1 VLKNLRLGDGH
12 TMRRCTRFGLMVV
25 LLASNACG
33 GERYQAMIDNAET
46 RFTDLMTVDDQMYQR
61 RLRDALVAHPEFS
74 SLTLSTYVF
83 MGRGYVIGYV
93 DSHEQAKA
101 VFNTAASVKGLRSL
115 DAYLPIKR
123 TSSNDMI
130 GNSNSDAIV
139 KANLESAL
147 GTEDPAYRWVH
158 VEVLDG
164 RVVLVGVIP
173 KNEDRIRVEG
183 AAAGTSGVKHVSN
196 WLLLPETEYMAIRSQ
211 F

>member
-1 VLKNLRLGDGH
+1 
-12 TMRRCTRFGLMVV
+12 M
-25 LLASNACG
+25 
-33 GERYQAMIDNAET
+33 
-46 RFTDLMTVDDQMYQR
+46 
-61 RLRDALVAHPEFS
+61 
-74 SLTLSTYVF
+74 
-83 MGRGYVIGYV
+83 
-93 DSHEQAKA
+93 
-101 VFNTAASVKGLRSL
+101 
-115 DAYLPIKR
+115 KR

-130 GNSNSDAIV
+130 GNSNSDATV
-139 KANLESAL
+139 KANVESAL
-147 GTEDPAYRWVH
+147 GTADPAYRWVH

>member
-12 TMRRCTRFGLMVV
+12 AMCRWTRFGLMVV

-46 RFTDLMTVDDQMYQR
+46 RLTDLMTVDDQMYQR
-61 RLRDALVAHPEFS
+61 RLRDALDAHPEFS

-115 DAYLPIKR
+115 DAYLPVKR

-130 GNSNSDAIV
+130 RNSNSDAIV
-139 KANLESAL
+139 KANIESAL

>member
-1 VLKNLRLGDGH
+1 MLKNLRFEGH
-12 TMRRCTRFGLMVV
+12 AMRRWTRFGLMVV

-33 GERYQAMIDNAET
+33 GERYT
-46 RFTDLMTVDDQMYQR
+46 RLTDLMTADDQMYQR
-61 RLRDALVAHPEFS
+61 RLRDALAAQPEFS
-74 SLTLSTYVF
+74 GLTLATYVF
-83 MGRGYVIGYV
+83 MDRGYVIGYV

-101 VFNTAASVKGLRSL
+101 VFDTAASVKGLRSL

-123 TSSNDMI
+123 TSSNEMI
-130 GNSNSDAIV
+130 GNANSDAMV
-139 KANLESAL
+139 KANVESAL

-173 KNEDRIRVEG
+173 KNEDRIRAEG

>member
-12 TMRRCTRFGLMVV
+12 AMCRWTRFGLMVV

-33 GERYQAMIDNAET
+33 GERYT
-46 RFTDLMTVDDQMYQR
+46 RLTDLMTADDQMYQR

-74 SLTLSTYVF
+74 GLTLSTYVF
-83 MGRGYVIGYV
+83 MDRGYVIGYV

-101 VFNTAASVKGLRSL
+101 VFDTAASVKGLRSL

-139 KANLESAL
+139 KANVESAL

>member
-12 TMRRCTRFGLMVV
+12 TMRQCIRFGLMVV

-46 RFTDLMTVDDQMYQR
+46 RLTDLMTVDDQMYQR

-115 DAYLPIKR
+115 DAYLPVKR

-139 KANLESAL
+139 KANVESAL

>member
-1 VLKNLRLGDGH
+1 MLKNLRCDGH
-12 TMRRCTRFGLMVV
+12 AMRRWTRFGLMVV

-33 GERYQAMIDNAET
+33 GERYKGIIDHAET
-46 RFTDLMTVDDQMYQR
+46 RLTDLMTADDQMYQR
-61 RLRDALVAHPEFS
+61 RLRDALVAQPEFS
-74 SLTLSTYVF
+74 SLTLATYVF
-83 MGRGYVIGYV
+83 MARGYVIGYV

-101 VFNTAASVKGLRSL
+101 VFDTAANVKGLRSL

-130 GNSNSDAIV
+130 GNSSSDATV
-139 KANLESAL
+139 KANVESAL

>member
-1 VLKNLRLGDGH
+1 MLKNLRLGDGH
-12 TMRRCTRFGLMVV
+12 AMRRWTRFGLMVV

-33 GERYQAMIDNAET
+33 GERYA
-46 RFTDLMTVDDQMYQR
+46 RLTDLMTADDQMYQR
-61 RLRDALVAHPEFS
+61 RLRDALIAHPEFS

-83 MGRGYVIGYV
+83 MDRGYVIGYV

-101 VFNTAASVKGLRSL
+101 VIDTAVSVKGLRSL
-115 DAYLPIKR
+115 DAYLPIKP

-130 GNSNSDAIV
+130 GNSNSDATV
-139 KANLESAL
+139 KANVESAL
-147 GTEDPAYRWVH
+147 GTADPAYRWVH

-196 WLLLPETEYMAIRSQ
+196 WLLLPETEYLAIRSQ

>member
-12 TMRRCTRFGLMVV
+12 TMRQCIRFGLMVV

-46 RFTDLMTVDDQMYQR
+46 RLTDLMTVDDQMYQR
-61 RLRDALVAHPEFS
+61 RLRDALDAHPEFS

>member
-12 TMRRCTRFGLMVV
+12 AMRRWTRFGLMVV

-33 GERYQAMIDNAET
+33 GERYM
-46 RFTDLMTVDDQMYQR
+46 RLTDLMTADDQMYQR
-61 RLRDALVAHPEFS
+61 RLRDALIAHPEFS
-74 SLTLSTYVF
+74 SLALSTYVF
-83 MGRGYVIGYV
+83 MDRGYVIGYV

-101 VFNTAASVKGLRSL
+101 VFDTAASVKGLRSL
-115 DAYLPIKR
+115 DAYLPMKR

-130 GNSNSDAIV
+130 GNSNSDATV
-139 KANLESAL
+139 KANVESAL
-147 GTEDPAYRWVH
+147 GTADPAYRWVH

>member
-1 VLKNLRLGDGH
+1 MLKNVRVGDGH
-12 TMRRCTRFGLMVV
+12 AMRRWTRFGLMVV

-33 GERYQAMIDNAET
+33 GERYA
-46 RFTDLMTVDDQMYQR
+46 RLTDLMTADDQMYQR
-61 RLRDALVAHPEFS
+61 RLRDALIAHPEFS

-83 MGRGYVIGYV
+83 MDRGYVIGYV

-101 VFNTAASVKGLRSL
+101 VFDTAVSVKGLRSL

-130 GNSNSDAIV
+130 GNSNSDATV
-139 KANLESAL
+139 KANVESAL
-147 GTEDPAYRWVH
+147 GTADPAYRWVH

>member
-1 VLKNLRLGDGH
+1 MLKNVRVGDGH
-12 TMRRCTRFGLMVV
+12 AMRRWTRFGLMVV

-33 GERYQAMIDNAET
+33 GERYT
-46 RFTDLMTVDDQMYQR
+46 RLADLMTADDQMYQR
-61 RLRDALVAHPEFS
+61 RLRDALIAHPEFS
-74 SLTLSTYVF
+74 SLALSTYVF
-83 MGRGYVIGYV
+83 MDRGYVIGYV

-101 VFNTAASVKGLRSL
+101 VFDTAVSVKGLRSL

-130 GNSNSDAIV
+130 GNSNSDATV
-139 KANLESAL
+139 KANVESAL
-147 GTEDPAYRWVH
+147 GTADPAYRWVH